1 MPTGKY
7 ERTDERLKNLRI
19 KLKSGEH
26 RKKTSKIT
34 TELYKVRPEIKEKI
48 SQSVKKRYTDDPT
61 YRKRVSEGTKRA
73 MAKPE
78 VKQRYNKAMEKRRK
92 EQKTPEYRKKQSE
105 HFKKVWENQKCRK
118 KMLNSIHNRVITEER
133 NLKISKSI
141 SEKWKE
147 EAYREKQIKSR
158 KKMWENKEYQEL
170 MNKRRH
176 ARPNFFEKSFH
187 GEFSCLNYV
196 GDYSFFVGRKNPDF
210 IVENTKKCIDLFGNS
225 FHKKSEEE
233 IRKKYFSER
242 GYELLIIWESEWRY
256 ARQEIIEKTNTFIMA
271 RKENSN
277 LPNNVQK

>member
-7 ERTDERLKNLRI
+7 ERTDERLKNLR
-19 KLKSGEH
+19 LKMKSEGH
-26 RKKTSKIT
+26 RKKISKIT

-48 SQSVKKRYTDDPT
+48 SQSVKKRYKDDPT

-78 VKQRYNKAMEKRRK
+78 IKQRYKKAMEKRHK

-105 HFKKVWENQKCRK
+105 HFKKVWKNQECRK
-118 KMLNSIHNRVITEER
+118 KMLNSIHNRVVTKER

-141 SEKWKE
+141 NEKWKE
-147 EAYREKQIKSR
+147 KAYRAKQIKSR

-176 ARPNFFEKSFH
+176 AHPNFFEKNFH
-187 GEFSCLNYV
+187 GEFPCLNYV

-210 IVENTKKCIDLFGNS
+210 IVVNTKKCIDLFGNA

-233 IRKKYFSER
+233 KRKNYFSER

-256 ARQEIIEKTNTFIMA
+256 ARNECMEKTNNFIMA
-271 RKENSN
+271 
-277 LPNNVQK
+277 